1 MDEEYRRIWDDAYRQ
16 GQEQRARQEAVSAGI
31 GTGMLQQ
38 IPNHL
43 LVDFPPGPYNRYKLH
58 QGRQRQELLESIRSR
73 GILEPLI
80 VRPQPDGTYQIVSG
94 KNRRSIAVELGYETL
109 PCIVRELDDEEAL
122 LQLNIINVRQ
132 RRILPSERAFAYRLE
147 LETWGKQGARRD
159 LTSRQFVGK
168 LETAAVIGKQKEQSG
183 RQIQRYIRLT
193 ELVEELLAA
202 VDQELLAL
210 GAAVELSY
218 LPRQDQRTVAD
229 YFFECS
235 AGRLQQR
242 AGRRIGIRGAKELRR
257 LQAAG
262 TAIDALTIGAAT
274 ENKSGRYRLLR
285 LNMVELRAQYPEL
298 QGLPEQDAAQ
308 LVRNALARY
317 LASDKSAL

>member
-1 MDEEYRRIWDDAYRQ
+1 M
-16 GQEQRARQEAVSAGI
+16 
-31 GTGMLQQ
+31 
-38 IPNHL
+38 
-43 LVDFPPGPYNRYKLH
+43 
-58 QGRQRQELLESIRSR
+58 IR
-73 GILEPLI
+73 P
-80 VRPQPDGTYQIVSG
+80 
-94 KNRRSIAVELGYETL
+94 
-109 PCIVRELDDEEAL
+109 
-122 LQLNIINVRQ
+122 
-132 RRILPSERAFAYRLE
+132 
-147 LETWGKQGARRD
+147 
-159 LTSRQFVGK
+159 
-168 LETAAVIGKQKEQSG
+168 
-183 RQIQRYIRLT
+183 T

-202 VDQELLAL
+202 VNQELLAL

-218 LPRQDQRTVAD
+218 LPRQDQRTVTD
-229 YFFECS
+229 YFFECW

-262 TAIDALTIGAAT
+262 TAIDALTIGAAA

-317 LASDKSAL
+317 LASDKSAF